1 LASMMRLVRISR
13 LCGDPSL
20 LSLMDM
26 PPELSQPD
34 LNLAVESC
42 VMKTQVDPYYHGDV
56 LT

>member
-1 LASMMRLVRISR
+1 MMRLVRISR
-13 LCGDPSL
+13 LCGDPLL

-26 PPELSQPD
+26 PPELSQPE